1 MTAAPQRLSETVTLP
16 TAGPAA
22 ADFAVLEARLAATE
36 ATFAESQTMLTD
48 ALQCSLSWIWEADSE
63 LRFTRIIG
71 PIEQALGTKPEKLI
85 GQLVENFSRAPNDQ
99 SVQAHLATLK
109 AHKPYHDA
117 IVPITTRRGTRYLR
131 ASGAPLYGAD
141 GAFMGYR
148 GIACDVTD
156 HVQAEHRATEA
167 NRRFIEA
174 IENVPAS
181 LMLCDAEDRI
191 VFCNSATQRYFPMA
205 AHLLVPGTKY
215 EELLRAHVASG
226 YVQDVDADFE
236 RWIAERMG
244 RHRAANSSIIRA
256 YNDGRYSQ
264 IIERRTSEGGVIAI
278 RLDITELKRRE
289 EELRR
294 AERQFIE
301 AKNTAESANRAK
313 SDFLANMSH
322 ELRTPLNAII
332 GFSEIMMQETLGPL
346 GHASYREYVR
356 DVRESG
362 IHLLKIIND
371 ILDLSKIEVGQ
382 LTLNDSPIDL
392 RDAIECCMRIVRE
405 RATGAGIELISDL
418 AGDLPTINADERM
431 VKQMLL
437 NLLANAIKFTPKGS
451 VRIVAGCAEDQGAFI
466 RVIDTGIGIAAK
478 DIEKAMQ
485 PFVQIDS
492 SLQRKY
498 TGTGLGLPLASS
510 MAELHGGRL
519 AIESEV
525 GVGTTVTLFFPPSRT
540 LIHAPVAALV
550 TEIG

>member
-1 MTAAPQRLSETVTLP
+1 MTAVPQRLSQATDLP
-16 TAGPAA
+16 AGPDA
-22 ADFAVLEARLAATE
+22 ADFAVLQARLAATE
-36 ATFAESQTMLTD
+36 ATLAESQAMLTD
-48 ALQCSLSWIWEADSE
+48 ALQCSLSWIWESDAE

-71 PIEQALGTKPEKLI
+71 PLEQVLGTKPERLI
-85 GQLVENFSRAPNDQ
+85 GNPVENFSRSPNDQ
-99 SVQAHLATLK
+99 DVQVHLATLK
-109 AHKPYHDA
+109 AHKPYRDA
-117 IVPITTRRGTRYLR
+117 IIPITTRRGMRYLR
-131 ASGAPLYGAD
+131 ASGAPLHAPD
-141 GAFMGYR
+141 GSFKGYR
-148 GIACDVTD
+148 GIACDVSD
-156 HVQAEHRATEA
+156 HVAAEHRAKEA

-181 LMLCDAEDRI
+181 LMLCDADDRI

-215 EELLRAHVASG
+215 EDLLRAHASSG
-226 YVQDVDADFE
+226 YVQDVDDDFE
-236 RWIAERMG
+236 HWIAERMTS
-244 RHRAANSSIIRA
+244 HRSANSSIIRA
-256 YNDGRYSQ
+256 YKDGRYSQ

-278 RLDITELKRRE
+278 RLDITEMKRRE

-294 AERQFIE
+294 AERQFVE

-346 GHASYREYVR
+346 GHVSYREYVR

-382 LTLNDSPIDL
+382 LQLNDTPIDL
-392 RDAIECCMRIVRE
+392 REAIECCMRIVRE
-405 RATGAGIELISDL
+405 RAAGAGIELIADL
-418 AGDLPTINADERM
+418 ATDLPTINADERM
-431 VKQMLL
+431 VKQMML

-451 VRIVAGCAEDQGAFI
+451 VRIVAGCAEDQGIFI

-498 TGTGLGLPLASS
+498 TGTGLGLPLARS

-519 AIESEV
+519 TIESEV
-525 GVGTTVTLFFPPSRT
+525 GIGTTVTLFFPPCRT
-540 LIHAPVAALV
+540 LTLASEAANAFS
-550 TEIG
+550 